1 MGEKNLEIKSVPV
14 HPGMKILN
22 VIKHLNYKPWY
33 ALGEYID
40 NSLQSYFNNE
50 KKLKKMNGN
59 GYKLIVDI
67 SLVPSQN
74 MIRITDNAGGIA
86 FDDFL
91 RAFQS
96 ANVPPDAS
104 GLNEFGMG
112 MKSASIWFADKW
124 QVRSTAIGENIERT
138 VRFDLETIED
148 KEESGLDVAN
158 RQVPEKEHRTE
169 IELENV
175 NRFPSNHKTKEKIR
189 KHLASIYRRF
199 LEKNI
204 LELYFDD
211 EPIIY
216 VKPKVLKAPIYN
228 RNLAPINENEIEWKS
243 GKFVIELTE
252 TKKIEGEVL
261 IRETGSATTNGFSL
275 FRRGRLIFGSDE
287 DVYRPQAIFGKP
299 NSFTSQRLFGEFTLS
314 GFQVTHTKDGIDW
327 EEDYEGQFINKLKE
341 ILTNFSLK
349 NEKVNFLNQCEFFRK
364 RESYKSKD
372 KQEEV
377 KGLILDELSKTNK
390 IKIDEQ
396 TISQKD
402 EPTNGSKKIIEVTEN
417 VFEGEIDAGTRGIY
431 KYQVKLNY
439 EDSGD
444 PNWFR
449 YTREPDYSQPEPYI
463 LNVSINMLHKLF
475 NDFQDNL
482 DAIIPIIRI
491 TVAFCIA
498 HQMTIKFQ
506 QGEVHIMD
514 KMQELVD
521 ITTFNH
527 DK

>member
-1 MGEKNLEIKSVPV
+1 LGEKNLEIKSVPV

-40 NSLQSYFNNE
+40 NSLQSYFYNE

-67 SLVPSQN
+67 SLIPSHN

-124 QVRSTAIGENIERT
+124 QVRSTAIGEDIERT

-148 KEESGLDVAN
+148 KEVSGLDVAN

-175 NRFPSNHKTKEKIR
+175 NRFPRNHKTKEKIR

-199 LEKNI
+199 LEENI

-211 EPIIY
+211 EQIIY

-243 GKFVIELTE
+243 GKFIIELSD

-299 NSFTSQRLFGEFTLS
+299 NSFTSQRLFGEFNLS

-327 EEDYEGQFINKLKE
+327 EEDYESQFINKLKE
-341 ILTNFSLK
+341 ILANYSLK

-364 RESYKSKD
+364 RESFKSKD
-372 KQEEV
+372 KQEKIKDLLV
-377 KGLILDELSKTNK
+377 DELSKTNK

-396 TISQKD
+396 IISQKE
-402 EPTNGSKKIIEVTEN
+402 EPSNGSKKIIEVDKNT
-417 VFEGEIDAGTRGIY
+417 FEGEIDAGARGIY
-431 KYQVKLNY
+431 KFQVKLNY

-449 YTREPDYSQPEPYI
+449 YTRQPDYSQPEPYI

-475 NDFQDNL
+475 NDLEDNL
-482 DAIIPIIRI
+482 DAIMPIIRI
-491 TVAFCIA
+491 TVTFCIA

-514 KMQELVD
+514 KMQELIN
-521 ITTFNH
+521 ITTFSH
-527 DK
+527 E